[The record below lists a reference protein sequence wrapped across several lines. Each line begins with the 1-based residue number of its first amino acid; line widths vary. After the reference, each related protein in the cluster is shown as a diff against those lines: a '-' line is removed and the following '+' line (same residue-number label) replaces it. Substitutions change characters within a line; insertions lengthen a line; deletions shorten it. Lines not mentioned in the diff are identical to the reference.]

1 MNIELADFLAADGRP
16 EGTMNYAELHG
27 FLFALACS
35 PEPLKPA
42 EWQPMIF
49 NGEDASFTSQ
59 QESEA
64 VMAAIMAIHDETAR
78 QVQQEAVALP
88 QFCSLAEIPMDNFAD
103 DAPIGH
109 WARGFL
115 HGHDWLS
122 EVWDAYIP
130 EEMSAEL
137 GSCLIVL
144 TFFAERKLAQEYCKE
159 SEATLETMAES
170 ATDHLESAMRSYASM
185 GRAIQLALGPR
196 TPYVREQ
203 KIGRNDPCPC
213 GSGKKYKQ
221 CCMKS
226 Q

>member
-1 MNIELADFLAADGRP
+1 MNIELAEFLAADARP

-35 PEPLKPA
+35 PEPLKPD

-49 NGEDASFTSQ
+49 NGEDARFASQ
-59 QESEA
+59 EESKA
-64 VMAAIMAIHDETAR
+64 IMAAIMAIHDETTR
-78 QVQQEAVALP
+78 QVQEQQVALP
-88 QFCSLAEIPMDNFAD
+88 EFCGLADEPMENFAG
-103 DAPIGH
+103 DAPISH

-122 EVWDAYIP
+122 EVWEAYIP
-130 EEMSAEL
+130 EEMSEEL

-144 TFFAERKLAQEYCKE
+144 TFFAEQKLAQEYCKE
-159 SEATLETMAES
+159 SEATVETMAES
-170 ATDHLESAMRSYASM
+170 VIDHIESALSSYAHM
-185 GRAIQLALGPR
+185 GHAIQLALGPR

-221 CCMKS
+221 CCMK
-226 Q
+226 